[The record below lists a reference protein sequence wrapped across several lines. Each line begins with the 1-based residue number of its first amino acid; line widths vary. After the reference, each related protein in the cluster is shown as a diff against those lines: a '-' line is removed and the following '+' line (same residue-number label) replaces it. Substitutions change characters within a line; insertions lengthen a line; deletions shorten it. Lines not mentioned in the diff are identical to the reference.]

1 MSEMLTT
8 RTQGTMAW
16 RAHDLRD
23 EDWKVEVSPAVLSEL
38 DRVLARVARS
48 PLPLAALEPQTME
61 LDATRKL
68 MSDVRTRLATG
79 RGFVLMDRLPVA
91 DWGPEAS
98 TTAYWLLSSLVARPV
113 AQDIG
118 GRLVYDVQDSGKKT
132 GPGTGVR
139 PALTNVEQY
148 FHNDNGYNQTQPEH
162 VGLLCLQPAL
172 TGGVSGVASIQTIH
186 NELLARSP
194 QLLQRLYGS
203 YRCDRQNERHPDEPE
218 FFEAPIFT
226 YQDGVLRGRI
236 SLMPIFNA
244 YEMAGPPLDD
254 AGRQALELLKQVL
267 AEPSICHSFTMT
279 AGQMQFVNNVETC
292 HRRSGF
298 TDDPTR
304 RRRLVRL
311 WLRDHGWRGY

>member
-1 MSEMLTT
+1 MTEMLMT
-8 RTQGTMAW
+8 RTDGTMAW
-16 RAHDLRD
+16 RAQDLRD
-23 EDWKVEVSPAVLSEL
+23 DDWKVEVSPEVLSEL
-38 DRVLARVARS
+38 DRVLARLARS
-48 PLPLAALEPQTME
+48 PLPLAALEPHTME
-61 LDATRKL
+61 LQATRVL
-68 MSDVRTRLATG
+68 MSGVKARLARG
-79 RGFVLMDRLPVA
+79 RGFVLMDRLPIG
-91 DWGPEAS
+91 DWGPEAT
-98 TTAYWLLSSLVARPV
+98 TTAYWLLSTLIARPV

-139 PALTNVEQY
+139 PARTNVEQY
-148 FHNDNGYNQTQPEH
+148 FHNDNGYNRTQPEH
-162 VGLLCLQPAL
+162 VGLLCLQPAV

-203 YRCDRQNERHPDEPE
+203 YRHDRQNERHPDEPE

-226 YQDGVLRGRI
+226 YRDGVLRGRL

-244 YEMAGPPLDD
+244 YEMAGPPLDE
-254 AGRQALELLKQVL
+254 AGRSALELLKEVL
-267 AEPSICHSFTMT
+267 ADPTICHSFSMN

-298 TDDPTR
+298 TDDPAR
-304 RRRLVRL
+304 PRRLVRL